1 MFVGASETC
10 TQWYD
15 TPEGKDGT
23 PVTFTVAVAD
33 TGLAAGTPSLA
44 VRDAYGGGVQEP
56 SQEQVDSGTD
66 APLSFHV
73 MLSKTSNS
81 AVTVDYTTHDD
92 TATGGADY
100 VAASGTLTFE
110 PGETVKT
117 VEVRVLPDSHDEG
130 SETMSLVLSNA
141 GGAAIDDAEGIGTIF
156 NTGPIPRAWIARF
169 GRTVAEQMLEAVEGR
184 MRATPA
190 PGVEIAFAGQ
200 QIGVG
205 SGSPGSGSPG
215 SGSGAGGSEA
225 EREAR
230 RDAQRLTD
238 WLNSETDGEVQYD
251 SRAVTSR
258 DLLTGSSFTLT
269 EETPGKDMVSFWG
282 RGVVTS
288 FDGREGDLTLDG
300 EVATGM
306 FGADWTHGRWT
317 TGLILSHSS
326 GEGGYSDGSGAPGS
340 GSGAG
345 GAGGTDT
352 DAGTG
357 GSVEATLT
365 GLFPWTR
372 HALSDRLEAWGV
384 AGYGAGDLTVTPK
397 KPGTEEGGAVI
408 RADLD
413 LRMAAVGLAR
423 HAAGSRIGVPRIGVR
438 GRRDRRRL
446 LGRSDADGQDRR
458 DGSTDGLGTGAGRR
472 RRQSRGGAGDGDP
485 AAPRRGGEPAVATGR
500 RRDGADAEPG
510 GRGAP

>member
-1 MFVGASETC
+1 
-10 TQWYD
+10 
-15 TPEGKDGT
+15 
-23 PVTFTVAVAD
+23 
-33 TGLAAGTPSLA
+33 
-44 VRDAYGGGVQEP
+44 
-56 SQEQVDSGTD
+56 
-66 APLSFHV
+66 
-73 MLSKTSNS
+73 
-81 AVTVDYTTHDD
+81 
-92 TATGGADY
+92 
-100 VAASGTLTFE
+100 
-110 PGETVKT
+110 
-117 VEVRVLPDSHDEG
+117 
-130 SETMSLVLSNA
+130 
-141 GGAAIDDAEGIGTIF
+141 
-156 NTGPIPRAWIARF
+156 
-169 GRTVAEQMLEAVEGR
+169 
-184 MRATPA
+184 MRASPA

-326 GEGGYSDGSGAPGS
+326 GEGGYSDGSGSPGS

-365 GLFPWTR
+365 GLFPWAR

-397 KPGTEEGGAVI
+397 KPGTDEN
-408 RADLD
+408 
-413 LRMAAVGLAR
+413 
-423 HAAGSRIGVPRIGVR
+423 
-438 GRRDRRRL
+438 
-446 LGRSDADGQDRR
+446 
-458 DGSTDGLGTGAGRR
+458 AGR
-472 RRQSRGGAGDGDP
+472 
-485 AAPRRGGEPAVATGR
+485 
-500 RRDGADAEPG
+500 
-510 GRGAP
+510 